1 MIVLRPRRPL
11 RRAAGFV
18 FILAFA
24 GALPVL
30 AQEPGSNQA
39 RTAGSAPADTI
50 ADRWPQ
56 DVRSRAAPRIAEPV
70 PLPAVRQASQQ
81 QARPATPRTATQR
94 KAHAKSAR
102 AARGHK
108 ANTRTP
114 RAAAHRRARA
124 TVKAQQAKS
133 ATTARAKSASR
144 VRVGKRR
151 AGRPLALTPPVLRQA
166 QRRS

>member
-11 RRAAGFV
+11 RRAAGLV
-18 FILAFA
+18 CVLAFA

-30 AQEPGSNQA
+30 AQESGSNPTG
-39 RTAGSAPADTI
+39 TAGSAPADTI

-56 DVRSRAAPRIAEPV
+56 DVRSRTAPRAEPV
-70 PLPAVRQASQQ
+70 PAPAARQASQEQ
-81 QARPATPRTATQR
+81 TQTAAQR
-94 KAHAKSAR
+94 KARTKSAR
-102 AARGHK
+102 AARHHK
-108 ANTRTP
+108 ANARTQ

-124 TVKAQQAKS
+124 PIKAQHAKP
-133 ATTARAKSASR
+133 ATTARDKSATR

>member
-1 MIVLRPRRPL
+1 VIVLRPRRPL
-11 RRAAGFV
+11 RRAAGLV
-18 FILAFA
+18 CVLAFA

-30 AQEPGSNQA
+30 AQESGSNPTGA
-39 RTAGSAPADTI
+39 AGSAPADTI

-56 DVRSRAAPRIAEPV
+56 DVRSRTAPRAEPV
-70 PLPAVRQASQQ
+70 PAARQVSQE
-81 QARPATPRTATQR
+81 RTQTAAQR
-94 KAHAKSAR
+94 KARTKSAR
-102 AARGHK
+102 AARHHK
-108 ANTRTP
+108 ANARTQ

-124 TVKAQQAKS
+124 TIKAQHAKP
-133 ATTARAKSASR
+133 ATTARAKSATR